1 MDIKFD
7 TLKYLVN
14 CEYNNLEDTKPD
26 KESQNLIEKN
36 DKKFYKKRLISVT
49 KQLFKKETYDTAST
63 SIKLVFDNYLYNMIE
78 IFKSIDLDEARSIEY
93 KSIIELE
100 EEMELNKHDD
110 TLSLLDYDIENIKNQ
125 SKQIKIEDCFDI
137 KKKNKNKKKPILPE
151 KKKYNLKT
159 EKNKKK
165 KKYII

>member
-14 CEYNNLEDTKPD
+14 GDYNNLENKKSCNDTELLVD
-26 KESQNLIEKN
+26 KN

-49 KQLFKKETYDTAST
+49 KQLFKNETYNKAPT
-63 SIKLVFDNYLYNMIE
+63 SMKLVFDNYLHTMIE
-78 IFKSIDLDEARSIEY
+78 LFKSIDLDEARSCEY
-93 KSIIELE
+93 NSIIDLE
-100 EEMELNKHDD
+100 EDIKLTEYDD

-125 SKQIKIEDCFDI
+125 PKEIKIEDCLNI
-137 KKKNKNKKKPILPE
+137 KKNTKAKYKPILPE
-151 KKKYNLKT
+151 KKNYNLKT

-165 KKYII
+165 RNI

>member
-63 SIKLVFDNYLYNMIE
+63 SI
-78 IFKSIDLDEARSIEY
+78 SI
-93 KSIIELE
+93 
-100 EEMELNKHDD
+100 
-110 TLSLLDYDIENIKNQ
+110 
-125 SKQIKIEDCFDI
+125 
-137 KKKNKNKKKPILPE
+137 
-151 KKKYNLKT
+151 
-159 EKNKKK
+159 
-165 KKYII
+165 